1 MFNLIVLLSGRGSN
15 FSAILRAIQEGS
27 LNAKIQAVFTD
38 KREAPGIAIAEQ
50 AGIPVEI
57 VDPFIHPNKSA
68 FDQELL
74 LRLGHYSFDLIVLA
88 GYMRVLTKEVIQA
101 YPNKIINIHPSL
113 LPKYPGLY
121 THARVIENGD
131 EEHGATVHYVT
142 EALDKGP
149 IIAQTTLK
157 VLPGDTPDSLAERVL
172 ALEHVLYPEVIRGL
186 IHSKKL

>member
-15 FSAILRAIQEGS
+15 FAAILRAIQEGS
-27 LNAKIQAVFTD
+27 LDARIQAVFSD
-38 KREAPGIAIAEQ
+38 KRDAPGIAIAEQ

-57 VDPFIHPNKSA
+57 IDSFVHPNKSA

-88 GYMRVLTKEVIQA
+88 GYMRVLTADVIKA

-131 EEHGATVHYVT
+131 KEHGATVHYVT
-142 EALDKGP
+142 EALDMGP
-149 IIAQTTLK
+149 IIAQSALE

-172 ALEHVLYPEVIRGL
+172 ALEHVLYTEVIQRL
-186 IHSKKL
+186 INRRVD